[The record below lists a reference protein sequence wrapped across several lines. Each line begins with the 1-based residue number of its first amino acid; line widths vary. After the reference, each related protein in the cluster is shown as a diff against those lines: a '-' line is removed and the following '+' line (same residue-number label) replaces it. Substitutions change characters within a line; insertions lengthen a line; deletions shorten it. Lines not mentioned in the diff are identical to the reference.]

1 MSDLMEIREF
11 IQRIAQG
18 ITFAI
23 GIDTQV
29 IDRDMERVAGTVYKH
44 IPQNGGI
51 VKRVIE
57 SGEYA
62 ISTTVDRNSPAC
74 LKCNQRNNCKEMGY
88 IHCPIVY
95 DNRIVGVMGLICY
108 EQEHIE
114 KVKDERRGLL
124 NFIQSMCELIAL
136 KLKEED
142 VRRREQMVL
151 RKLDNQNQVLN
162 QVLEQISDGYVL
174 LDAENVIRNINRKA
188 LKLFKMDH
196 DQVLGQNILDLIP
209 DPVFHSMILDE
220 SVNVYEKIRIGE
232 GSYGALFYKVADGRE
247 DLAKILNFKTIENIG
262 SRIAGE
268 AFRENQITFDHILGR
283 SDRMKRLREIAQKVA
298 KTMPNILLTGETGTG
313 KEMFARAIH
322 NASDRCGNPFITV
335 NCAAIPMELLESEL
349 FGYDEGAFTGAKK
362 GGKIGKFELANTGTI
377 FLDEIGDM
385 PFHLQAKLLR
395 VLQERRL
402 ERVGG
407 NRQIPLNIR
416 IISATN
422 RNLDQMVEEGK
433 FREDLYYRLN
443 IFEIHLPPLR
453 ERPGD
458 IPLLVHYFIN
468 KYRSFFE
475 VDVEGIDQE
484 AMDCLCRYTW
494 KGNIRELENVVQYMI
509 SMSADSPSG
518 VMGVNCLPNQIL
530 ENKTDDC
537 PRVQEPAQQDISLRE
552 MEQQRIRQ
560 ALARYGDTTEGK
572 KRAAKELGISLAT
585 LYRRLNQS
593 SPPVK

>member
-1 MSDLMEIREF
+1 MADLMEIKDF

-29 IDRDMERVAGTVYKH
+29 IDRDLRRVAGTVYKP
-44 IPQNGGI
+44 IPQNGGV
-51 VKRVIE
+51 VKRVID

-62 ISTTVDRNSPAC
+62 ISTMVDRNSAAC
-74 LKCNQRNNCKEMGY
+74 LSCNMRSDCKEMGY

-95 DNRIVGVMGLICY
+95 DNQIVGVMGLICY
-108 EQEHIE
+108 QQEHTE
-114 KVKDERRGLL
+114 KVKDERRSLL
-124 NFIQSMCELIAL
+124 NFIQSMCELIVL
-136 KLKEED
+136 KLKEEE
-142 VRRREQMVL
+142 VRRTEQL
-151 RKLDNQNQVLN
+151 IYRKMDNQNQVLN
-162 QVLEQISDGYVL
+162 QILEQISDGYVL
-174 LDAENVIRNINRKA
+174 LDADNNIRNINKKA
-188 LKLFKMDH
+188 SKLFRMDSS
-196 DQVLGQNILDLIP
+196 QILGKNILDLIP
-209 DPVFHSMILDE
+209 DPVFQTMIIDE
-220 SVNVYEKIRIGE
+220 SINVYEKIKIGDS
-232 GSYGALFYKVADGRE
+232 SYGALFYKAADGGK
-247 DLAKILNFKTIENIG
+247 DLAKILNFKTIENVG

-268 AFRENQITFDHILGR
+268 AFRENQITFDHILGN
-283 SDRMKRLREIAQKVA
+283 SDRMKRLRQIASKVA

-322 NASDRCGNPFITV
+322 NDSDRCGSPFITV

-395 VLQERRL
+395 VLQERKL

-407 NRQIPLNIR
+407 NRQISLDIR

-422 RNLDQMVEEGK
+422 QDLEKMVEEGK

-453 ERPGD
+453 ERPED
-458 IPLLVHYFIN
+458 IPVLVHYFIN

-475 VDVEGIDQE
+475 VNVEGIDRE
-484 AMDCLCRYTW
+484 AMEYLCRYCW

-509 SMSADSPSG
+509 SMNTDNPSG
-518 VMGVNCLPNQIL
+518 FMGAGCLPSQIL
-530 ENKTDDC
+530 DNRQE
-537 PRVQEPAQQDISLRE
+537 PPQPVREPVQECGLRE
-552 MEQQRIRQ
+552 MEENRIRE
-560 ALARYGDTTEGK
+560 ALTKYGNTTEGK
-572 KRAAKELGISLAT
+572 KKAAQVLGISLAT
-585 LYRRLNQS
+585 LYRRLNKMS
-593 SPPVK
+593 

>member
-1 MSDLMEIREF
+1 
-11 IQRIAQG
+11 
-18 ITFAI
+18 
-23 GIDTQV
+23 
-29 IDRDMERVAGTVYKH
+29 
-44 IPQNGGI
+44 
-51 VKRVIE
+51 
-57 SGEYA
+57 
-62 ISTTVDRNSPAC
+62 
-74 LKCNQRNNCKEMGY
+74 
-88 IHCPIVY
+88 
-95 DNRIVGVMGLICY
+95 
-108 EQEHIE
+108 
-114 KVKDERRGLL
+114 
-124 NFIQSMCELIAL
+124 
-136 KLKEED
+136 
-142 VRRREQMVL
+142 
-151 RKLDNQNQVLN
+151 
-162 QVLEQISDGYVL
+162 
-174 LDAENVIRNINRKA
+174 
-188 LKLFKMDH
+188 
-196 DQVLGQNILDLIP
+196 
-209 DPVFHSMILDE
+209 
-220 SVNVYEKIRIGE
+220 
-232 GSYGALFYKVADGRE
+232 
-247 DLAKILNFKTIENIG
+247 
-262 SRIAGE
+262 
-268 AFRENQITFDHILGR
+268 
-283 SDRMKRLREIAQKVA
+283 MKRLREIAQKVA

-484 AMDCLCRYTW
+484 ALDCLCRYTW

-509 SMSADSPSG
+509 SMSADSLSG

-537 PRVQEPAQQDISLRE
+537 PKVQEPARQDISLRE
-552 MEQQRIRQ
+552 MEQQRICQ

>member
-1 MSDLMEIREF
+1 
-11 IQRIAQG
+11 
-18 ITFAI
+18 
-23 GIDTQV
+23 
-29 IDRDMERVAGTVYKH
+29 
-44 IPQNGGI
+44 
-51 VKRVIE
+51 
-57 SGEYA
+57 
-62 ISTTVDRNSPAC
+62 
-74 LKCNQRNNCKEMGY
+74 
-88 IHCPIVY
+88 
-95 DNRIVGVMGLICY
+95 MGLICY

-537 PRVQEPAQQDISLRE
+537 PRFRNRRSRISACGRWSSNGS
-552 MEQQRIRQ
+552 
-560 ALARYGDTTEGK
+560 ARPWPGMGIPRRGK
-572 KRAAKELGISLAT
+572 RG
-585 LYRRLNQS
+585 RRRSWGL
-593 SPPVK
+593 VWRRCIGG